1 MESAARPKQNGQR
14 LLRSRSVSK
23 VCARV
28 KSVWRD
34 GQCVLRVRFGR
45 ERYRIIP
52 GRSIVSRIAQRA
64 RCSYVVVARTHITI
78 LKRIILHQSSG
89 FEFSTHVCSA
99 AGLRVRVPCLH
110 SLLLLFFCASSASRF
125 SPSLTAR
132 IAFPRALFGSVI
144 PPRLSTVH
152 NMCIHLDRVP
162 FSTIRGF

>member
-34 GQCVLRVRFGR
+34 GQYVLRVRFGR

-52 GRSIVSRIAQRA
+52 GRSIVSR
-64 RCSYVVVARTHITI
+64 THITI
-78 LKRIILHQSSG
+78 LKRIILHRSSG

-110 SLLLLFFCASSASRF
+110 ALLLLFFCASSASRF

-144 PPRLSTVH
+144 PPRLSTVY
-152 NMCIHLDRVP
+152 NMCIRLDRAP